1 MAKIGET
8 PSNPMKIIILADGRG
23 ERLMPLNRNMPKP
36 WLDMSIV
43 DTMPPASRACA
54 GDRDALVNT

>member
-1 MAKIGET
+1 
-8 PSNPMKIIILADGRG
+8 MKIIILADGRG